1 MQAKTMSP
9 VKMKPG
15 VTVQPVRSA
24 IGLVLWLAS
33 GLGLA
38 GLYTFVNLSG
48 FWLCGLGWAV
58 RPGLLVLVL
67 IIALA
72 ATGLRVSQWLNIVRF
87 VLCLVATLFLEFLSI
102 PRSLDS
108 FIGITLSLLAASC
121 LFNSVRKIRVAEA
134 LLLVVISY
142 VQSVFLYNLF
152 RGEQMMFF
160 FKQGWTM

>member
-15 VTVQPVRSA
+15 ITVQPVRST

-33 GLGLA
+33 GLVLA

-72 ATGLRVSQWLNIVRF
+72 AVGLR
-87 VLCLVATLFLEFLSI
+87 A
-102 PRSLDS
+102 SLKS
-108 FIGITLSLLAASC
+108 HP
-121 LFNSVRKIRVAEA
+121 
-134 LLLVVISY
+134 
-142 VQSVFLYNLF
+142 
-152 RGEQMMFF
+152 
-160 FKQGWTM
+160 